1 MANTKLPTDLVE
13 VYKQRYETFRH
24 LDKLRWQMI
33 QIAAPTVAGI
43 LAIGVQQS
51 LTGLWWIWATIGS
64 VLTVLGVSMD
74 RINRGIVRNN
84 IPLAEAAKSVGDSGS
99 FSHTNRFRS
108 VASWIG
114 WMMIAFGIVFF
125 VKSAILFWRCLNV

>member
-1 MANTKLPTDLVE
+1 MTDERVHIDLAE

-24 LDKLRWQMI
+24 LDKLRWQMV

-43 LAIGVQQS
+43 LAVGVQQS
-51 LTGLWWIWATIGS
+51 LTGLWSVWATIGS
-64 VLTVLGVSMD
+64 VLTVLGISMD
-74 RINRGIVRNN
+74 RINRGIVKNN
-84 IPLAEAAKSVGDSGS
+84 VSLAEAAKSVGDNGS

-114 WMMIAFGIVFF
+114 WLMIGCGIVFF
-125 VKSAILFWRCLNV
+125 TKSAILFWRCLNV